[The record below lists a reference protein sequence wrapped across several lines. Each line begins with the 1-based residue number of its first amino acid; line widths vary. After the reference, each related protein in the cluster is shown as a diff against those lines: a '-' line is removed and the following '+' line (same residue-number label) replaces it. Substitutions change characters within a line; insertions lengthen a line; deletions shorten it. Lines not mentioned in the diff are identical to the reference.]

1 MLKIA
6 TEKEAHELSLFG
18 TYDASRGLTVK
29 RTDALAVYCTEPYHP
44 NRLVSLDKLL
54 VVNKLQITISG
65 RQIRVNSRYPV
76 TSKLTIVLFVDN
88 KFDKTVTI
96 SIGNSQS
103 TIATST
109 STKPTADIASVNP
122 QMDATY
128 FYK

>member
-6 TEKEAHELSLFG
+6 TEKEAQELSLFG

-29 RTDALAVYCTEPYHP
+29 RTEALAVYCTEPYHP
-44 NRLVSLDKLL
+44 NRLVPLDKLL

-65 RQIRVNSRYPV
+65 RQIRVKSRYPV

-88 KFDKTVTI
+88 EFDKTVTI
-96 SIGNSQS
+96 SIGNTQS

-109 STKPTADIASVNP
+109 STNPIADIASVNP

>member
-6 TEKEAHELSLFG
+6 TEKEAHKLSLFG

-44 NRLVSLDKLL
+44 NRLVPLDKLL
-54 VVNKLQITISG
+54 VVNKLWITISG
-65 RQIRVNSRYPV
+65 RQIRVNSQYPV

-88 KFDKTVTI
+88 EFDRTVTI
-96 SIGNSQS
+96 SIGDAQS
-103 TIATST
+103 TVAIST
-109 STKPTADIASVNP
+109 NTKPTADLASINP

>member
-6 TEKEAHELSLFG
+6 TETEAHELTHFG

-29 RTDALAVYCTEPYHP
+29 RTEALGVYCTEPYHP

-54 VVNKLQITISG
+54 VVNKLKITISG
-65 RQIRVNSRYPV
+65 RQIRVDSQYPV

-88 KFDKTVTI
+88 EFNKTVTI

-103 TIATST
+103 TIATGT
-109 STKPTADIASVNP
+109 STKPTADIASVKP
-122 QMDATY
+122 QMDANY